1 MSRLV
6 IPLIA
11 CVVLLV
17 AAVAY
22 LYPRATLADR
32 LVAVSW
38 GDGPMGKALY
48 GAYVVLEPAAKGYEV
63 RLHLYIDRPSLWV
76 RQEMEPVLLGT
87 VATPEDAVQRWG
99 HLAWDAAGLHVG
111 QGPEARLIPAS
122 EIQRHR

>member
-1 MSRLV
+1 MNRIVIVLV
-6 IPLIA
+6 A
-11 CVVLLV
+11 CVALL
-17 AAVAY
+17 ASAVAY
-22 LYPRATLADR
+22 LYPRATFGDR

-48 GAYVVLEPAAKGYEV
+48 GAYVVLEPAAQGYDV
-63 RLHLYIDRPSLWV
+63 RLRLYIDRPSLWV

-99 HLAWDAAGLHVG
+99 RLTWDAAGLHVG
-111 QGPEARLIPAS
+111 QGPEARLIPAT